1 MKLSGYKMEIQFDK
15 DPLDLERNNFLAKI
29 INVSIV
35 YDLVAW
41 PRTLTNN
48 FKFKNCL
55 IGANNLVKK

>member
-1 MKLSGYKMEIQFDK
+1 MEIQFDK